1 MQQIRQEVAHHPRQQ
16 HQQQRIAVVG
26 TGAVGGY
33 YGARLWEAGHDV
45 VFYMR
50 SDYEAATQNGLM
62 VQSILG
68 DIHIPPE
75 RLQAH
80 KSIEGMKNS
89 KKQFDWVL
97 VALKS
102 FSLDIVPELIH
113 PLLDDSTRVLVIMN
127 GMVEEDLLDF
137 FQKQTGQSLLECCQA
152 VYGGMAFICS
162 NRIAP
167 ASVSHSYYGQL
178 TAGVACSRTKLETD
192 EFALQHLFQKSVV
205 EVAYTESLLWGRWLK
220 MIWNLP
226 FNGISVAMGGITVD
240 QIVQDPG
247 LRKLAYQIMDETIA
261 IANADLESHSVHH
274 LPKFGDAEKHRMMNF
289 SDEMGC
295 YQTSTMLDLVNRRP
309 MEVRYLFREPLNR
322 AHALS
327 IPAPHLETIVTQ
339 IEAYQRLYGLF

>member
-1 MQQIRQEVAHHPRQQ
+1 MQQSEELPPPRPQR
-16 HQQQRIAVVG
+16 QRIAVVG

-50 SDYEAATQNGLM
+50 SDYEAATQKGLTI
-62 VQSILG
+62 QSILG
-68 DIHIPPE
+68 DIYIPPE
-75 RLQAH
+75 CLQAH
-80 KSIEGMKNS
+80 KSIESMKNS
-89 KKQFDWVL
+89 KKHFDWVI

-127 GMVEEDLLDF
+127 GMVEEDLLEF
-137 FQKQTGQSLLECCQA
+137 FQNQTGQSILECCQS

-167 ASVSHSYYGQL
+167 ASVSHTYYGQL
-178 TAGVACSRTKLETD
+178 TAGVACSRTSLGTD
-192 EFALQHLFQKSVV
+192 ESALHQLFQKTVV

-261 IANADLESHSVHH
+261 IANADLEFHSVHH
-274 LPKFGDAEKHRMMNF
+274 IPKFGDAEKHKMMNF
-289 SDEMGC
+289 SDEMGS

-327 IPAPHLETIVTQ
+327 IPAPYLETIVTQ
-339 IEAYQRLYGLF
+339 IEAYQRLFGLF